1 MVDNTIATQVRPFQ
15 MPNVGEIYG
24 QAQNLQLNRMR
35 MEEAQETAQER
46 NALRGLLSSGVDI
59 NTPEG
64 LSQLRR
70 VAPMLAPQFEQAA
83 SQRAYQR
90 AQIERTITQ
99 TQADRI
105 KMYRDSLG
113 TVNDQAAW
121 TNWRNRVL
129 QEFPQYA
136 TDIPERFSPQA
147 RLQVAGGAAEI
158 VRSATAGAEASRPT
172 EFDRVLRAAN
182 ILPGTPEYVD
192 AYRARA
198 ASLTGGR
205 QPRLNVSIMD
215 GRPVITDMDTGEF
228 FFAREAPGGTQR
240 NAAAP
245 VDLRRPP
252 AAAPTAPPAQ
262 PANMM
267 LPNAAAPTLAA
278 GPNAVPPAAA
288 PTLAEVR
295 AEQGQRAITQAGG
308 EARAREAG
316 TLEARSAA
324 TQRREQ
330 EQLTRAIS
338 ELERI
343 TERGGLLERSTG
355 GGLNAI
361 VDRFFDFF
369 NAPTSGAVAIGALQP
384 IADVVTKMVPRFE
397 GPQSNADT
405 QSYREAAGR
414 LADPTVPNET
424 RLAAAREII
433 RLFRTRADQFET
445 APSANAA
452 PTGGNQPAPT
462 GTPSPARTGQPQT
475 QTQTTFR
482 EGQIANG
489 PNGQRI
495 QFRNGQWVP
504 MR

>member
-1 MVDNTIATQVRPFQ
+1 MVDYSIATQVRPFQ
-15 MPNVGEIYG
+15 MPNIGEIYG
-24 QAQNLQLNRMR
+24 QVQNFQLNRMR
-35 MEEAQETAQER
+35 MEEAQETARER
-46 NALRGLLSSGVDI
+46 NALRGLMASGVDL

-64 LSQLRR
+64 VNALRR
-70 VAPMLAPQFEQAA
+70 AAPTMAQQIEQRNLEGA
-83 SQRAYQR
+83 RIR
-90 AQIERTITQ
+90 AQTERYGA
-99 TQADRI
+99 QAQVDRL
-105 KMYRDSLG
+105 KMHRDLLAG
-113 TVNDQAAW
+113 VNSPEAWASWRAAAV
-121 TNWRNRVL
+121 RDL
-129 QEFPQYA
+129 PQYESS
-136 TDIPERFSPQA
+136 IPREFSPQNVLRMA
-147 RLQVAGGAAEI
+147 EGAEGLIRRASEGAAAGRPNEFERALI
-158 VRSATAGAEASRPT
+158 NAGVR
-172 EFDRVLRAAN
+172 
-182 ILPGTPEYVD
+182 PGTPEWQT
-192 AYRARA
+192 AMRTRADYLSGARPETPQVA
-198 ASLTGGR
+198 TG
-205 QPRLNVSIMD
+205 PD
-215 GRPVITDMDTGEF
+215 GRPMLVYPRSGAFT
-228 FFAREAPGGTQR
+228 FAQEMAPG
-240 NAAAP
+240 AAVPAAP
-245 VDLRRPP
+245 AAVNLRRPQAVTP
-252 AAAPTAPPAQ
+252 AAPT

-267 LPNAAAPTLAA
+267 LPGAAAATLAA
-278 GPNAVPPAAA
+278 GPGAAPAAA
-288 PTLAEVR
+288 PTTFEQAQAARGAR
-295 AEQGQRAITQAGG
+295 AVQQAG
-308 EARAREAG
+308 AEAG
-316 TLEARSAA
+316 ATEAARLEARSAA

-445 APSANAA
+445 APGA
-452 PTGGNQPAPT
+452 
-462 GTPSPARTGQPQT
+462 PSPARTGQPQT

>member
-1 MVDNTIATQVRPFQ
+1 MA
-15 MPNVGEIYG
+15 
-24 QAQNLQLNRMR
+24 
-35 MEEAQETAQER
+35 
-46 NALRGLLSSGVDI
+46 SGVDL

-70 VAPMLAPQFEQAA
+70 AAPMMAQQIEQRNLEGA
-83 SQRAYQR
+83 RIR
-90 AQIERTITQ
+90 AQTERYGA
-99 TQADRI
+99 QAQVDRL
-105 KMYRDSLG
+105 KMHRDLLAS
-113 TVNDQAAW
+113 VNSPEAWASWRAAAV
-121 TNWRNRVL
+121 RDL
-129 QEFPQYA
+129 PQYESS
-136 TDIPERFSPQA
+136 IPREFSPQNVLRMA
-147 RLQVAGGAAEI
+147 EGAEGLIRRASEGAAAGRPNEFERALLGAGI
-158 VRSATAGAEASRPT
+158 RPGSPEWQEAMRGRAT
-172 EFDRVLRAAN
+172 
-182 ILPGTPEYVD
+182 
-192 AYRARA
+192 
-198 ASLTGGR
+198 SLTGGR
-205 QPRLNVSIMD
+205 QPRLQVSVVEGLPM
-215 GRPVITDMDTGEF
+215 ITDLDTGQSYF
-228 FFAREAPGGTQR
+228 TQVVPGGGAPR
-240 NAAAP
+240 AAAP
-245 VDLRRPP
+245 VDLRRPQATAP
-252 AAAPTAPPAQ
+252 AAPP

-267 LPNAAAPTLAA
+267 LPGAAASTLAA
-278 GPNAVPPAAA
+278 GPNAVPPVSTAA
-288 PTLAEVR
+288 PTTIEAAAAARDV
-295 AEQGQRAITQAGG
+295 RAITQAGG

-414 LADPTVPNET
+414 LADSTVPNET

-445 APSANAA
+445 ASGANAA

-475 QTQTTFR
+475 QTPTTFR
-482 EGQIANG
+482 EGQTATG

-495 QFRNGQWVP
+495 EFKNGRWVP
-504 MR
+504 VR

>member
-1 MVDNTIATQVRPFQ
+1 
-15 MPNVGEIYG
+15 MPNIGELYG

-35 MEEAQETAQER
+35 MEEARETAQER

-70 VAPMLAPQFEQAA
+70 VAPTLSPQYEQAA
-83 SQRAYQR
+83 SQRAYQTAQVGRLR
-90 AQIERTITQ
+90 AQTEADALKVGRDLFAAATTPEQYGAARAYVAER
-99 TQADRI
+99 
-105 KMYRDSLG
+105 
-113 TVNDQAAW
+113 
-121 TNWRNRVL
+121 
-129 QEFPQYA
+129 FPQYA
-136 TDIPERFSPQA
+136 SSIPAQFSVENA
-147 RLQVAGGAAEI
+147 RRIAE
-158 VRSATAGAEASRPT
+158 GAEGLLRRVTANAEGSRPN
-172 EFDRVLRAAN
+172 EFERALLGAG
-182 ILPGTPEYVD
+182 IRPGSPEWQE
-192 AYRARA
+192 AMRGRAT
-198 ASLTGGR
+198 SLTGGR

-252 AAAPTAPPAQ
+252 AAAPAAPPAQ